1 MKNVRSSNGSSA
13 SSRSKKTKTSN
24 FRKND
29 PFARP
34 PHPLGYQFLSEER
47 PLRASKVGSVLPSLV
62 AKYGLGRKIGVE
74 RMQNAWREALDV
86 VFAQRSNDEFYQE
99 SDEPSSK
106 LATFLKY
113 AKPVSFRAG
122 ALRVEIVSNLLYQ
135 ELQFYSSA
143 ILKEIQK
150 RLPDE
155 NVKTIKLIVR

>member
-1 MKNVRSSNGSSA
+1 MKKARSSNGSDA
-13 SSRSKKTKTSN
+13 LNRSKKTKSSK

-47 PLRASKVGSVLPSLV
+47 PLRASKVGSVLPSLI
-62 AKYGLGRKIGVE
+62 ARYGLGRKIGVE
-74 RMQNAWREALDV
+74 RMQNAWREALAV
-86 VFAQRSNDEFYQE
+86 VFTQRSSDEFYQE
-99 SDEPSSK
+99 YDESSGK
-106 LATFLKY
+106 LETFLKY

-135 ELQFYSSA
+135 ELQFYSNA

-155 NVKTIKLIVR
+155 NVETIKLVVR